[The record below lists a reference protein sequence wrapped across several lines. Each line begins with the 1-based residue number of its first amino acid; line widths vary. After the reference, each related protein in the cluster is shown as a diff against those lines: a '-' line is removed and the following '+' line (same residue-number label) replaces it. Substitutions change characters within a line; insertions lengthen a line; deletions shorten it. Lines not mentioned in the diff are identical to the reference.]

1 MPTLAGIGSARMAKK
16 DKSRPLL
23 PCVVSLRGPGIRL
36 RLEID
41 RPTCVELAAMVATIV
56 HANVA
61 PSPEPSAVAV
71 SASVLPP
78 SPELNHDERHA
89 FNHRFAPDALR
100 ELYKTL
106 CDDLLG
112 DAQLA
117 LDEEKRRRAGAS

>member
-1 MPTLAGIGSARMAKK
+1 MTKRIPQSP
-16 DKSRPLL
+16 SRP
-23 PCVVSLRGPGIRL
+23 CIVSLRGPGIRL

-56 HANVA
+56 HANSA
-61 PSPEPSAVAV
+61 PAPEQPSAPG
-71 SASVLPP
+71 SVLP
-78 SPELNHDERHA
+78 STSDLSHDDRHA
-89 FNHRFAPDALR
+89 FNHQFAPDALR

-117 LDEEKRRRAGAS
+117 LDEERRRRTNAS